1 MKACILFSTHPIFIL
16 HIEVADFEHFILT
29 VGKKFSTESSV
40 LFKIGSFWTQDTEQV
55 ASPVV
60 GNNSETQSFTSLK
73 ADLHQDINE
82 DFEFIAA
89 GALIEHF
96 LEGNCSIMTLIVIY

>member
-1 MKACILFSTHPIFIL
+1 M
-16 HIEVADFEHFILT
+16 EVADFKHFILT
-29 VGKKFSTESSV
+29 VGKKFSTEFSV

-60 GNNSETQSFTSLK
+60 GNNSGTQSFTSLK

-82 DFEFIAA
+82 DFEFEAA

-96 LEGNCSIMTLIVIY
+96 LEENCSNMTLVDR